1 MTISEYQK
9 ICNETHMDSE
19 VKQRILTE
27 ILEQT
32 KLETEEAKLQDAKE
46 QEVTERKAEIL
57 ETEEV
62 PEMTQIQGH
71 KRFRGKKRVV
81 LVAVACLLIGS
92 VTTLAVERNVKSRP
106 HLQQK
111 VYMDEESDVIVLS
124 DTKPEDWIYENMGNQ
139 EEESGENEEASAEE
153 FTEGT
158 EIYYETLEEAMI
170 ELNISPLLP
179 DTTEKDW
186 SVTDFEVSVLH
197 CEEEEYI
204 CYEDTYFM
212 DIIYGNEEGDG
223 QQIELDLQVDHC
235 VVDDRYSYSKWA
247 VAFEKQEGMENVRTY
262 CNPEGR
268 SFVLYESE
276 SSEDGEYCTYVQ
288 FSYSD
293 RYWINELIRQKAVDF
308 YSCVI
313 ECRGMSDTEIYD
325 MLDQLVVYELAY

>member
-9 ICNETHMDSE
+9 ICNETHMDPE
-19 VKQRILTE
+19 AKQRILTE

-32 KLETEEAKLQDAKE
+32 KQETEEAKLQDIKE

-62 PEMTQIQGH
+62 SEMTQIQGH
-71 KRFRGKKRVV
+71 KRFCGKKKIV

-223 QQIELDLQVDHC
+223 QKARFDLQVDHC
-235 VVDDRYSYSKWA
+235 IVNDGTEISMSIV
-247 VAFEKQEGMENVRTY
+247 FEKKEGMENIRTY

-268 SFVLYESE
+268 TFVLYESE

-293 RYWINELIRQKAVDF
+293 CYWINELIRQKAVDF